1 LANHKSA
8 LKRARQSVT
17 RQARNSINKTKVKN
31 TVKKALATVGGPVEE
46 STEAFKK
53 AMSTLHKAASRGA
66 LHPRNA
72 ARRVSRLAKRI
83 HQAQTASG
91 NVVA

>member
-31 TVKKALATVGGPVEE
+31 AVKKALATVGGLAEDSAV
-46 STEAFKK
+46 AFKK
-53 AMSTLHKAASRGA
+53 AMSTLHKAASKGA
-66 LHPRNA
+66 IHPRNA
-72 ARRVSRLAKRI
+72 SRRVSRLAKRLF
-83 HQAQTASG
+83 QGQTAQE
-91 NVVA
+91 